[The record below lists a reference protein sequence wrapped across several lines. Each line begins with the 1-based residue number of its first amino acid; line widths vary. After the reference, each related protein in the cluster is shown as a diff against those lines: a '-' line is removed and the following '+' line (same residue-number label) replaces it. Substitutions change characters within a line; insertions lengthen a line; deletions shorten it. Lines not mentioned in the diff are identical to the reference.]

1 MSFWFFFCF
10 CFGGVGLGVL
20 ATLRG
25 FQDLSSTTRDRIQA
39 LTVEIPSP
47 SHWTTREFSVIV
59 VMMYASMAFL
69 LQVQGHL
76 SLGDR
81 RLSPA
86 CLPHSC
92 LPLAHVGT
100 FHTSIR
106 GLPGHSI
113 WSSRGLHPGSP
124 GASATSTALP
134 GSLLAPV
141 CNGSFPAGSPAV
153 GGRDG

>member
-1 MSFWFFFCF
+1 ME
-10 CFGGVGLGVL
+10 VL
-20 ATLRG
+20 
-25 FQDLSSTTRDRIQA
+25 
-39 LTVEIPSP
+39 SP

-59 VMMYASMAFL
+59 VMMDASMAFS

-76 SLGDR
+76 SLGGR
-81 RLSPA
+81 RLPPA
-86 CLPHSC
+86 GLPHSC

-100 FHTSIR
+100 FHTSMGFACTR

-113 WSSRGLHPGSP
+113 WSARGLHPGSP

-141 CNGSFPAGSPAV
+141 CNESFPAGSPAV
-153 GGRDG
+153 SGRDS

>member
-1 MSFWFFFCF
+1 ME
-10 CFGGVGLGVL
+10 V
-20 ATLRG
+20 
-25 FQDLSSTTRDRIQA
+25 
-39 LTVEIPSP
+39 PSP
-47 SHWTTREFSVIV
+47 SHWTTREFSGIV
-59 VMMYASMAFL
+59 VMMDASMAFL

-81 RLSPA
+81 RLPPT
-86 CLPHSC
+86 CLPRSC

-124 GASATSTALP
+124 GASAMSTALP
-134 GSLLAPV
+134 GSLLAPF
-141 CNGSFPAGSPAV
+141 CDGNFPADSPAV